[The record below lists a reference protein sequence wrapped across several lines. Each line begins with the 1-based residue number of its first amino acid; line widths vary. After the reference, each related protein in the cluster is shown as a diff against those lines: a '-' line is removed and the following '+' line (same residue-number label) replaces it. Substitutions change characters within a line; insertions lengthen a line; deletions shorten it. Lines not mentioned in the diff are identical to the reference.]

1 MTVCQRITATLFTAL
16 TAGMLLVSEAFA
28 LSPQEETRVE
38 NLLTA
43 VGKQEQLIF
52 IRNGSE
58 HNAAGAE
65 SHLRL
70 KLSKTKKRLDTA
82 EQFVDKV
89 ASGSSISGKP
99 YQVKRPGKDP
109 VDAKVYL
116 AELLA
121 ETDKAAAAKP
131 E

>member
-1 MTVCQRITATLFTAL
+1 MAVCQRITATLFTSLA
-16 TAGMLLVSEAFA
+16 AGLLLVSEAFA
-28 LSPQEETRVE
+28 LSPPEETRVD

-43 VGKQEQLIF
+43 VGRQEQLIF

-58 HNAAGAE
+58 HNATEAE

-70 KLSKTKKRLDTA
+70 KLSKTKKRLNTA

-99 YQVKRPGKDP
+99 YQVKLPGKDP

-116 AELLA
+116 TELLA
-121 ETDKAAAAKP
+121 ETDKTAAAKP

>member
-1 MTVCQRITATLFTAL
+1 M
-16 TAGMLLVSEAFA
+16 
-28 LSPQEETRVE
+28 E

-43 VGKQEQLIF
+43 VGQQEQLIF

-58 HNAAGAE
+58 HNAAEAE

-70 KLSKTKKRLDTA
+70 KLSKTKKRLSTA

-89 ASGSSISGKP
+89 ASGSSISSKP
-99 YQVKRPGKDP
+99 YQVKLPGKDP
-109 VDAKVYL
+109 VDAKIYL
-116 AELLA
+116 TELLA
-121 ETDKAAAAKP
+121 ETDKAAAAKA

>member
-1 MTVCQRITATLFTAL
+1 MAICRQITAPLFTAL
-16 TAGMLLVSEAFA
+16 TAGLLLVSEALA

-58 HNAAGAE
+58 HNAAEAE

-99 YQVKRPGKDP
+99 YQVKQPGKEP
-109 VDAKVYL
+109 VNAKVYL
-116 AELLA
+116 TELLA
-121 ETDKAAAAKP
+121 ETDKAAAKS

>member
-1 MTVCQRITATLFTAL
+1 MAICQRITATLFTAL
-16 TAGMLLVSEAFA
+16 TAGLLLVSEALA

-58 HNAAGAE
+58 HNAADAE

-70 KLSKTKKRLDTA
+70 KLSKTKKRLKTA

-89 ASGSSISGKP
+89 PSGSSVSGKP
-99 YQVKRPGKDP
+99 YQVKLPGNDP
-109 VDAKVYL
+109 VDAKIYL
-116 AELLA
+116 TELLT
-121 ETDKAAAAKP
+121 ETDKAAAAKT